1 MDPIQALLD
10 GVLWPAVLAGVI
22 ALVLR
27 RLWRAEPSWPAAAG
41 VAIAAAFALAFTL
54 ILGWPAFLPVDVTQ
68 VVPYVAVALGAVGF
82 LARGRGL
89 ATAVI
94 GIATGLY
101 LAWPRADAGAIA
113 LHTGLV
119 AATFVVLERGLDRV
133 ATTLAPRTA
142 NAVSLVV
149 VSGAALAI
157 LFSDTASLA
166 QTTGALAAGLG
177 ALFTLGLWRPAAAD
191 ITRAA
196 PVLAGVLATNLWS
209 TTLYANG
216 RPEVIALIAL
226 APWVVALLVRS
237 SGPRLVAI
245 IKPALI
251 VTVPIAIA
259 ATIAGM
265 RYFAEPTPVEAAPAT
280 PGAKADDYD
289 PSYGY

>member
-68 VVPYVAVALGAVGF
+68 VVPYVAVVLGAVGF

-89 ATAVI
+89 ATAAL

-113 LHTGLV
+113 LYTGLV

-149 VSGAALAI
+149 VSGAAL
-157 LFSDTASLA
+157 
-166 QTTGALAAGLG
+166 
-177 ALFTLGLWRPAAAD
+177 R
-191 ITRAA
+191 
-196 PVLAGVLATNLWS
+196 
-209 TTLYANG
+209 
-216 RPEVIALIAL
+216 
-226 APWVVALLVRS
+226 
-237 SGPRLVAI
+237 
-245 IKPALI
+245 
-251 VTVPIAIA
+251 
-259 ATIAGM
+259 
-265 RYFAEPTPVEAAPAT
+265 
-280 PGAKADDYD
+280 
-289 PSYGY
+289 